1 MTSLDKK
8 GKKDWKENYRPVIVL
23 QIFWKVFERSMFA
36 QMSSFF
42 DSLMSKQQFG
52 FWKSHNTH
60 HCLLAL
66 LQKWIRAVD
75 SGQIFVVLLTNI
87 SKAYDCLDDELIIA
101 KVNACGFSLPA
112 LKLVHDYFSNRK
124 KLNI

>member
-1 MTSLDKK
+1 
-8 GKKDWKENYRPVIVL
+8 
-23 QIFWKVFERSMFA
+23 
-36 QMSSFF
+36 
-42 DSLMSKQQFG
+42 MSKQQFG
-52 FWKSHNTH
+52 FWKSHNTQQ
-60 HCLLAL
+60 CLLAL

-75 SGQIFVVLLTNI
+75 SGQIFVVLLTKI

>member
-1 MTSLDKK
+1 
-8 GKKDWKENYRPVIVL
+8 
-23 QIFWKVFERSMFA
+23 
-36 QMSSFF
+36 
-42 DSLMSKQQFG
+42 MSKQQFG
-52 FWKSHNTH
+52 FWKSHNTQQW
-60 HCLLAL
+60 LLAL

-112 LKLVHDYFSNRK
+112 LKLAHDYFSNRK